1 MGYPRTKTI
10 KSLPL
15 HKRPREKLLAHGV
28 INLTNKE
35 LLAII
40 LGSGYQKNGVLKLA
54 KLILKNFP
62 LHQLP
67 MACIKQLCQIKG
79 IGSIQATK
87 ILASLELGQRSLSL
101 NKQWKIDQPQ
111 KIASLMTDLKNK
123 KQEYCYAF
131 YINGR
136 QELVEKRLLALG
148 GFNTNNIDTRSI
160 FAPAISLACPFF
172 VLVHNHPS
180 GDFQPSQ
187 ADILTTTKIKKA
199 AEILDIQLLDH
210 IIISKIGFYSFKEA
224 GLV

>member
-1 MGYPRTKTI
+1 MSHPRAKTI

-15 HKRPREKLLAHGV
+15 HKRPREKLLANGV
-28 INLTNKE
+28 INLTNEE

-40 LGSGYQKNGVLKLA
+40 LGSGYQKNGVLQLA
-54 KLILKNFP
+54 SLILRKFP

-67 MACIKQLCQIKG
+67 IICAKQLCQIKG

-101 NKQWKIDQPQ
+101 NKQWKIDKPQ
-111 KIASLMTDLKNK
+111 KIVSLMADLKNK

-148 GFNTNNIDTRSI
+148 GFNTNNLDTRSI
-160 FAPAISLACPFF
+160 FAPAISLACPFL
-172 VLVHNHPS
+172 VLMHNHPS

-187 ADILTTTKIKKA
+187 ADLLTTAKIKQA
-199 AEILDIQLLDH
+199 AEILDIHLLDH
-210 IIISKIGFYSFKEA
+210 VIISKTGFYSFKEA
-224 GLV
+224 GLL